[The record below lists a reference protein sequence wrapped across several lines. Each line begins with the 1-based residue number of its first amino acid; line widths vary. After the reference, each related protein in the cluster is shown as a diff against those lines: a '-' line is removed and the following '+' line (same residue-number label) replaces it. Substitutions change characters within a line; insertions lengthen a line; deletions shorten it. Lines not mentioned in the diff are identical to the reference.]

1 MDSQVYL
8 QIIKKNAIMF
18 FVIKW
23 KQIRSMKNI
32 TLNDK
37 LVKILNINSS
47 IEIQNK
53 LMSVPNREIALSM
66 MYMKDVERNN
76 LLTRLSETKA
86 KRVVDELKFINRVN
100 VKYDL
105 YCVSINRV
113 IKMLQ
118 NEKNDGVFKSYS
130 RPKRS
135 KY

>member
-1 MDSQVYL
+1 
-8 QIIKKNAIMF
+8 
-18 FVIKW
+18 
-23 KQIRSMKNI
+23 MKNM

-37 LVKILNINSS
+37 LVKLLNVNSR
-47 IEIQNK
+47 IDIQNK

>member
-1 MDSQVYL
+1 
-8 QIIKKNAIMF
+8 
-18 FVIKW
+18 
-23 KQIRSMKNI
+23 MKNM

-37 LVKILNINSS
+37 LIKLLNVNSR
-47 IEIQNK
+47 IDIQNK

-86 KRVVDELKFINRVN
+86 KRVVDEFKFINRVN

-118 NEKNDGVFKSYS
+118 NEKNDGVFKSYL